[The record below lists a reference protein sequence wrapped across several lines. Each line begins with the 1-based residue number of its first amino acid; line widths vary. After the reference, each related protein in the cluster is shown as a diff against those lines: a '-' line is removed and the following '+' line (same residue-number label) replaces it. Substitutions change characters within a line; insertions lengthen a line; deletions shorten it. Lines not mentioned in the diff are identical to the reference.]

1 MILEF
6 RVLFS
11 WGGGTAKKG
20 QKWYFEVG
28 GGILTTRKEKC
39 KHLNFKQFLGI
50 DFCPKRSNLLSSI
63 ADVIIHLVTFY
74 FSLRSVEQGTCRSFA
89 GTVHLGQD

>member
-1 MILEF
+1 M
-6 RVLFS
+6 S
-11 WGGGTAKKG
+11 YSHGGGTAKKG

-28 GGILTTRKEKC
+28 GGVLTTRKEKC
-39 KHLNFKQFLGI
+39 KHLNIQQFLGI

-74 FSLRSVEQGTCRSFA
+74 LFLKVSGARYLQVICWNCASWTGLMRPV
-89 GTVHLGQD
+89 V